1 MRVLVVGATGFL
13 GRHAAR
19 ALEVAGHQVLGTCR
33 AGGPGLV
40 SYQLGDPLATA
51 VLEFGPEVVV
61 DLGWEGIPDFSPQ
74 RCEANV
80 AGQAA
85 LFDEIAT
92 LSSVRRLVVAGSCR
106 EYGDAVGLSSG
117 RATPVDDFGRA
128 KDEVHRM
135 AAKCCRDTRAAL
147 TWLRIFYVYG
157 PGQRSGSLLPMVLE
171 DLLAGVEPRVRDWS
185 ASHDFIEVS
194 DVAAAILASTEST
207 GSHDVVDL
215 GSGSPLT
222 VTNLVDIARRTL
234 EGTGQSNTSERYD
247 AGLGRAILADVDRSE
262 QILGWRP
269 VVPIET
275 GIQRMVDARSGQA
288 ARLVGDNVDES
299 GST

>member
-1 MRVLVVGATGFL
+1 
-13 GRHAAR
+13 
-19 ALEVAGHQVLGTCR
+19 
-33 AGGPGLV
+33 
-40 SYQLGDPLATA
+40 
-51 VLEFGPEVVV
+51 
-61 DLGWEGIPDFSPQ
+61 
-74 RCEANV
+74 
-80 AGQAA
+80 
-85 LFDEIAT
+85 
-92 LSSVRRLVVAGSCR
+92 
-106 EYGDAVGLSSG
+106 
-117 RATPVDDFGRA
+117 
-128 KDEVHRM
+128 
-135 AAKCCRDTRAAL
+135 
-147 TWLRIFYVYG
+147 
-157 PGQRSGSLLPMVLE
+157 MVLE

-194 DVAAAILASTEST
+194 DVAAAIVASMEST

-234 EGTGQSNTSERYD
+234 EGAGQSNASEGYD

-288 ARLVGDNVDES
+288 ARLAGDNVDEL
-299 GST
+299 GSTS